1 MTKTAL
7 HYAAYNNHPDVV
19 ELLLNTAGDNAQEF
33 MDIQNCDKKTAFDIA
48 KPQEKEVMEKYRKNN
63 Q

>member
-1 MTKTAL
+1 M
-7 HYAAYNNHPDVV
+7 HNAANNHSTEIV

-33 MDIQNCDKKTAFDIA
+33 MDIQNCEKKTAFDYA
-48 KPQEKEVMEKYRKNN
+48 KPQAKEVMEKYRKNN